1 MQDLRLMTET
11 EELNKKKTTK
21 KRSKKNITYKYN
33 KKRGENQM
41 CNTCIHKN
49 VCKYRE
55 ATEKARE
62 SMEKTIEIYSIPSGV
77 KIICKHEE
85 EEF

>member
-11 EELNKKKTTK
+11 EGLNKKKTTE
-21 KRSKKNITYKYN
+21 KRSKKIITYKYN
-33 KKRGENQM
+33 NKLEENQM

-49 VCKYRE
+49 VCKYKE
-55 ATEKARE
+55 STERAKE
-62 SMEKTIEIYSIPSGV
+62 SMEKTIEIYRIPSGV